1 MGTIKTT
8 SGRRIQIDASDPVML
23 DLLEAIRESIKAKAA
38 DYDTEDAVVEI
49 KHLVEQMSHDEA
61 QAFLR
66 EFMHFGWLRYD
77 EDQIAREYEEKLNR
91 LKRSEA

>member
-8 SGRRIQIDASDPVML
+8 SGRRVPIDASDPVML
-23 DLLEAIRESIKAKAA
+23 DLLEAIRESVRAKSP
-38 DYDTEDAVVEI
+38 DYDTEDAVLEI
-49 KHLVEQMSHDEA
+49 KHLVEQMSHEEA

-77 EDQIAREYEEKLNR
+77 EDQIAREYEAKLNK
-91 LKRSEA
+91 LKS

>member
-1 MGTIKTT
+1 MSTIKTT

-23 DLLEAIRESIKAKAA
+23 DLLEAIRETITARDA
-38 DYDTEDAVVEI
+38 DYDTEDAVNEI
-49 KHLVEQMSHDEA
+49 RHLVGQMTHEEA

-77 EDQIAREYEEKLNR
+77 EDQIAREYEAKLSK
-91 LKRSEA
+91 LKSG

>member
-8 SGRRIQIDASDPVML
+8 SGRRISIDASDPVML
-23 DLLEAIRESIKAKAA
+23 DLLEAIRETIKSRSAE
-38 DYDTEDAVVEI
+38 YDTEDAVGEI
-49 KHLVEQMSHDEA
+49 KHLVEQMSREEA

-77 EDQIAREYEEKLNR
+77 EDQLAREYEEKLSK
-91 LKRSEA
+91 LKT